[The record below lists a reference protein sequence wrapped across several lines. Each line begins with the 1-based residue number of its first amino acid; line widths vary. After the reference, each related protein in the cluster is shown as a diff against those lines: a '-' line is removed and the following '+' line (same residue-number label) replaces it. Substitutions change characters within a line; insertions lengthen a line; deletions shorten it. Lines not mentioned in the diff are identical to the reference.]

1 MKRIQGTMAE
11 AENKPTAE
19 EDLHEDDP
27 NYRAPAQKSVKEIV
41 EADQED
47 ESLRKYKESLLG
59 GAIKEVKPPFPD
71 DPRNVI
77 VSKLSLVVEGRTDKE
92 LDLTGDLSKL
102 KEQVFTIKEG
112 AKYRMKVSFYVQ
124 REIVSG
130 LRYEQK
136 TSRKGIQVD
145 KSKFMVGS
153 YGPKETAHE
162 YLTPIDEAPSGMLVR
177 GSYTVESKFTDDD
190 RNSILEW
197 KWKFE
202 IKKDWDD

>member
-1 MKRIQGTMAE
+1 MAE
-11 AENKPTAE
+11 AETKPE
-19 EDLHEDDP
+19 VEGDHEDDP
-27 NYRAPAQKSVKEIV
+27 NYKPPAQKSVQEILQ
-41 EADQED
+41 ADQED

-59 GAIKEVKPPFPD
+59 GAAKQVNPPFPE

-77 VSKLSLVVEGRTDKE
+77 VSKLSLVVEGRSDKE

-112 AKYRMKVSFYVQ
+112 ATYRMKVSFYVQ

-153 YGPKETAHE
+153 YGPSEKAHE
-162 YLTPIDEAPSGMLVR
+162 YLTPKDEAPSGMLVR

-190 RNSILEW
+190 KNPILEW

>member
-1 MKRIQGTMAE
+1 MF
-11 AENKPTAE
+11 
-19 EDLHEDDP
+19 
-27 NYRAPAQKSVKEIV
+27 KSFNTTFN
-41 EADQED
+41 
-47 ESLRKYKESLLG
+47 LC
-59 GAIKEVKPPFPD
+59 
-71 DPRNVI
+71 
-77 VSKLSLVVEGRTDKE
+77 
-92 LDLTGDLSKL
+92 LT
-102 KEQVFTIKEG
+102 
-112 AKYRMKVSFYVQ
+112 
-124 REIVSG
+124 
-130 LRYEQK
+130 
-136 TSRKGIQVD
+136 VD

>member
-1 MKRIQGTMAE
+1 AGTSRKRIYWARRIISLKRIQGTMAE

-19 EDLHEDDP
+19 EDLDEDDP
-27 NYRAPAQKSVKEIV
+27 NYKAPAQKSVKEIV

-59 GAIKEVKPPFPD
+59 RIRVNPPFPD

-112 AKYRMKVSFYVQ
+112 AKYRMKVSFYV
-124 REIVSG
+124 
-130 LRYEQK
+130 
-136 TSRKGIQVD
+136 
-145 KSKFMVGS
+145 
-153 YGPKETAHE
+153 
-162 YLTPIDEAPSGMLVR
+162 
-177 GSYTVESKFTDDD
+177 
-190 RNSILEW
+190 
-197 KWKFE
+197 
-202 IKKDWDD
+202 

>member
-1 MKRIQGTMAE
+1 MAE
-11 AENKPTAE
+11 AEDKPTV
-19 EDLHEDDP
+19 EDEHEDDP
-27 NYRAPAQKSVKEIV
+27 NYKPPAQKSVKEIV

-59 GAIKEVKPPFPD
+59 GAIKEVKAPFPD

-92 LDLTGDLSKL
+92 LDLTGDISKL
-102 KEQVFTIKEG
+102 KEKVFTIKEG

-162 YLTPIDEAPSGMLVR
+162 YLTPVDEAPSGMLVR

>member
-71 DPRNVI
+71 FNY
-77 VSKLSLVVEGRTDKE
+77 SLVKDFWWNI
-92 LDLTGDLSKL
+92 
-102 KEQVFTIKEG
+102 VFCVLCL
-112 AKYRMKVSFYVQ
+112 VS
-124 REIVSG
+124 VSLG
-130 LRYEQK
+130 TL
-136 TSRKGIQVD
+136 
-145 KSKFMVGS
+145 
-153 YGPKETAHE
+153 
-162 YLTPIDEAPSGMLVR
+162 L
-177 GSYTVESKFTDDD
+177 
-190 RNSILEW
+190 
-197 KWKFE
+197 
-202 IKKDWDD
+202 

>member
-1 MKRIQGTMAE
+1 MAE
-11 AENKPTAE
+11 AEGKPVVE
-19 EDLHEDDP
+19 EEHDDP
-27 NYRAPAQKSVKEIV
+27 NYKAPAQKSVKEIL

-59 GAIKEVKPPFPD
+59 GAVKDVKPPFPD
-71 DPRNVI
+71 DKRNVI
-77 VSKLSLVVEGRTDKE
+77 VSKLSLVVDGRTDKE

-102 KEQVFTIKEG
+102 KEKVFTIKEG
-112 AKYRMKVSFYVQ
+112 GKYRMKVSFYIQ

-145 KSKFMVGS
+145 KTKFMVGS

-177 GSYTVESKFTDDD
+177 GTYTVESKFTDDD
-190 RNSILEW
+190 KNSILEW

-202 IKKDWDD
+202 IKKEWDD

>member
-1 MKRIQGTMAE
+1 MAE
-11 AENKPTAE
+11 AEDKPTV
-19 EDLHEDDP
+19 EDEHEDDP
-27 NYRAPAQKSVKEIV
+27 NYKPPAQKSVKEIV

-59 GAIKEVKPPFPD
+59 GAIKEVKAPFPD

-102 KEQVFTIKEG
+102 KEKVFTIKEG

-162 YLTPIDEAPSGMLVR
+162 YLTPVDEAPSGMLVR

>member
-1 MKRIQGTMAE
+1 MAE
-11 AENKPTAE
+11 AEDKPTV
-19 EDLHEDDP
+19 EDEHEDDP
-27 NYRAPAQKSVKEIV
+27 NYKPPAQKSVKEIV

-59 GAIKEVKPPFPD
+59 GAIKEVKAPFPD

-92 LDLTGDLSKL
+92 LDLTEIGDLSKL
-102 KEQVFTIKEG
+102 KEKVFTIKEG

-162 YLTPIDEAPSGMLVR
+162 YLTPVDEAPSGMLVR

>member
-1 MKRIQGTMAE
+1 M
-11 AENKPTAE
+11 NK
-19 EDLHEDDP
+19 
-27 NYRAPAQKSVKEIV
+27 
-41 EADQED
+41 
-47 ESLRKYKESLLG
+47 
-59 GAIKEVKPPFPD
+59 
-71 DPRNVI
+71 
-77 VSKLSLVVEGRTDKE
+77 
-92 LDLTGDLSKL
+92 
-102 KEQVFTIKEG
+102 
-112 AKYRMKVSFYVQ
+112 
-124 REIVSG
+124 
-130 LRYEQK
+130 K